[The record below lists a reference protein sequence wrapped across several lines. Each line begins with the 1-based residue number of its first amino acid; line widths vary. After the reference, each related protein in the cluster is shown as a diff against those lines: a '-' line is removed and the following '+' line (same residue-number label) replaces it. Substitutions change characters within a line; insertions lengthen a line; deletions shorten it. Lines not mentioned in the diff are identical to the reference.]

1 MKTKIDNN
9 NSSLKDNLK
18 KKITTFQFTK
28 KHAIFIILFALL
40 VFIGNRIN
48 FSPLVGAEKQYF
60 TVFQFFGP
68 IAGAF
73 LGPVFG
79 AISVLFASVSDYI
92 ISGKAFTL
100 INVIRLLPMLFAAY
114 YFGSRRK
121 WSGRVIG
128 VVIPLMA
135 IIIYNLH
142 PVARQAW
149 IFSLYWLIPIA
160 IALLPIKYGDNLVLK
175 SFGATFTA
183 HAVGSAAWAWTVPM
197 TPEAWLG
204 LIPVV
209 IYERTLFALGIVGSY
224 VGMNALLCKVVD
236 WFKVPEAVLHIDRS
250 YLLGRLFKAKSAKMR
265 V

>member
-1 MKTKIDNN
+1 MKTDINDKFNN
-9 NSSLKDNLK
+9 MKDNLK
-18 KKITTFQFTK
+18 KRVNRFELTK
-28 KHAIFIILFALL
+28 KHILFILIFAVL

-48 FSPLVGAEKQYF
+48 FSALVGAEKQYF

-79 AISVLFASVSDYI
+79 AISVLFASISDYI

-100 INVIRLLPMLFAAY
+100 VNVIRLLPMLFAAY

-121 WSGRVIG
+121 LSGRIIG
-128 VVIPLMA
+128 VVIPLTA
-135 IIIYNLH
+135 IIVYNLH

-160 IALLPIKYGDNLVLK
+160 IALLPIKYGDNLILK

-236 WFKVPEAVLHIDRS
+236 WFKVPEYVLHVDKS
-250 YLLGRLFKAKSAKMR
+250 YLLSRLFKAKSAKMK